1 MWFSSIFYIM
11 WVAFLLLIVH
21 ILKKFWCTKDFN
33 FHTILTFLSF
43 YLCLW
48 YYIKETFVKW
58 NVINFFVL
66 HFLLSFI
73 VWTLFMF
80 LIYLYLTFVYGIRW
94 GANFIFC
101 MRVSQH
107 CLLKQVFNRCV
118 ILDSSVFY
126 FHFCFHSYFPF
137 LLFLSFYSFFKL
149 SNIFI
154 TSRPIL
160 TTGYRIDQNR

>member
-1 MWFSSIFYIM
+1 MSLVLYQGNLCQMKCHKLFCAPFSFEFYSM
-11 WVAFLLLIVH
+11 NSVYVFDLFV
-21 ILKKFWCTKDFN
+21 FN
-33 FHTILTFLSF
+33 I
-43 YLCLW
+43 CIW
-48 YYIKETFVKW
+48 YKVRGQ
-58 NVINFFVL
+58 
-66 HFLLSFI
+66 
-73 VWTLFMF
+73 
-80 LIYLYLTFVYGIRW
+80 LY
-94 GANFIFC
+94 FC